1 MILKRRE
8 EETESWKDKINNR
21 TEWNGME
28 WKALSESMHPI
39 TIMPMPAKQQL
50 NIKVECVCAVCS
62 RRMSARSLNYRNTY
76 RKYFSWH

>member
-50 NIKVECVCAVCS
+50 NIKVECVCCV
-62 RRMSARSLNYRNTY
+62 
-76 RKYFSWH
+76 